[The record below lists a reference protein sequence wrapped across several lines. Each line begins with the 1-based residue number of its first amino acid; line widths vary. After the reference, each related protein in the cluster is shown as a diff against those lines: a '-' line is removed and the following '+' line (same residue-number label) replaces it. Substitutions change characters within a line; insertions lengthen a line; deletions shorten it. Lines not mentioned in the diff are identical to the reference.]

1 MNFNSNRTRKI
12 ISRVI
17 IAVLVISMLAPI
29 VLSALM

>member
-1 MNFNSNRTRKI
+1 MNFNSNKTRKI

-17 IAVLVISMLAPI
+17 IAVLVITMIVPV